1 MEGRGKRAR
10 VCGWWG
16 ISIAA
21 VNCCRRRSCG
31 CESYVKCNNLRQFEA
46 CNKPSSNQH
55 STFIHSPVNSNFEFD
70 LALTHA
76 RSCLSYPILTH
87 LPLTNACLHFGSL
100 IKILMKLQAH
110 KFTHVASDLLSSS
123 SYSSGS
129 NSGSG
134 SNSSSSLMAHNAN
147 GRSTNLLLLL
157 PQPLSFRIICWREK
171 AATPKNQSKHW
182 QSHTVFDNTYVFRD
196 WLIAALW
203 NTPHIKLINQNIFEM
218 KFPSFCL
225 ISSYAKLTGK
235 TLKFTYSIWTID
247 RQLDRQLMVKIKNQ

>member
-1 MEGRGKRAR
+1 MHEERRGKGRGGEGQGLRLVR
-10 VCGWWG
+10 HFNCCG
-16 ISIAA
+16 AA

-31 CESYVKCNNLRQFEA
+31 CESCVKCNNLRQFEA

-134 SNSSSSLMAHNAN
+134 SNSVSSLIARNAN
-147 GRSTNLLLLL
+147 GRSTNLLL

-171 AATPKNQSKHW
+171 AATPKNQSKH
-182 QSHTVFDNTYVFRD
+182 
-196 WLIAALW
+196 
-203 NTPHIKLINQNIFEM
+203 
-218 KFPSFCL
+218 
-225 ISSYAKLTGK
+225 
-235 TLKFTYSIWTID
+235 
-247 RQLDRQLMVKIKNQ
+247 